1 MLRPHHLLLLV
12 ALLVDG
18 GTVAPLSDAGTGTS
32 STSASASDAGM
43 GATQANP
50 LERDA
55 GTVTSKPLIVDGVRW
70 PAEVRTLATLDG
82 PAVIAAHAAMQHL
95 LARIMKEERGR
106 AGRCEYSP
114 KAMDVIVGEGD
125 GMYIVRINRRVDR
138 CGRADASF
146 NAAIDWLELYAVSP
160 EGRVLA
166 RYPSNL

>member
-1 MLRPHHLLLLV
+1 
-12 ALLVDG
+12 
-18 GTVAPLSDAGTGTS
+18 
-32 STSASASDAGM
+32 M
-43 GATQANP
+43 GATPASS

-55 GTVTSKPLIVDGVRW
+55 GTVASKPLIVDGIRW
-70 PAEVRTLATLDG
+70 PTEVRTLATLDG

-95 LARIMKEERGR
+95 LARIMKEDKGH

-166 RYPSNL
+166 RYPHNL